1 MASANQSSIITRA
14 PEMSSRGSSAAFGQ
28 TLRFITSIKL
38 QELEKQR
45 LAFQEHAQVLQK
57 AEACGDNL
65 IEKVELLLEA
75 VENWSGSGSLGPRS
89 TLGGKLNLANLR
101 RWLPQAKQDPNFSAD
116 NLRSWIDTFETHIR
130 HNLMRFDCAKLF
142 GNLFNEWIAS
152 GDSSTALPTSED
164 AASAPGSGE
173 DFEKVGRNEM
183 YDQLERLKSIIF
195 EEAQTDISALEAY
208 LSDLFSS
215 KEATNALEALRKEVD
230 LLQNMLKRQTFTAS
244 HVGNLVRGLLA
255 SGLMDEVKR
264 ATLAEFLDNQTVLT
278 EVASV
283 LTMRMA
289 SIETW
294 EWQEEGIVVEMR
306 RHLNGKYRAFTD
318 PEIIDAL
325 LLQHIGISWQ
335 VKLKS
340 AFIRVLDSKAWKR
353 KPVEDKELAIYQKL
367 FDARGNRNTIDGY
380 RLSQQRQSFFLSQL
394 SSSMTKPSTYD
405 DLLDTP
411 GTDDPDSPAAIKQRL
426 LCIMATEAQL
436 NSTLYGTHSVVR
448 SDLEWFG
455 PSLPHQSILT
465 VLKFFG
471 VSDEWSS
478 FFQRFLRAPLRFK
491 GDPAGQVRTRLRGT
505 PISYALSVVC
515 GEALLFVM
523 DFAVNQKA
531 DGLFLYRM
539 HDDLWLWDADAAK
552 CAAGWKEMNIY
563 ANLVGLK
570 FNASK
575 TGSASVGTDSLTG
588 LPEGDIRWGFLHFDP
603 SKARFVINQKDV
615 DLHIKELRRQLSSTK
630 SVFGWV
636 NAYNKY
642 MAFFLRNFGGR
653 PATCFGKI
661 HVQDILDTT
670 ARIQK
675 ELFPDIQGGAVAHL
689 RSVIEER
696 FGMRDL
702 PQGYFYLP
710 ISNGGLELRHPMIE
724 MFALLQSFDYDTD
737 EPQSFEAVLKT
748 DEERYK
754 ELKDVWDRGPGQAGH
769 PSNRTWDHSTG
780 RAFMSFEQYA
790 SLREARL
797 PAWSA
802 CYESMLSVRELES
815 LEATPLVES
824 FLSQSKP
831 DSKWE
836 CMDWYQQWILSL
848 YGEEVVKRFGG
859 WEVVDSTLIPVGMA
873 ELFRTSRMKLD
884 E

>member
-14 PEMSSRGSSAAFGQ
+14 PEMSSRGSSVAFGQ
-28 TLRFITSIKL
+28 TLQFITSIKL

-57 AEACGDNL
+57 TEACGDNL

-75 VENWSGSGSLGPRS
+75 VETWSGSGSLGLRS

-116 NLRSWIDTFETHIR
+116 ILRSWIDTLETHIR
-130 HNLMRFDCAKLF
+130 HNVLRFDCAKLF

-164 AASAPGSGE
+164 AAGAPDAGE
-173 DFEKVGRNEM
+173 GFEK
-183 YDQLERLKSIIF
+183 LERLKSIIF
-195 EEAQTDISALEAY
+195 EEAQIDVSALEAY

-215 KEATNALEALRKEVD
+215 EEATKALEALKKEVV
-230 LLQNMLKRQTFTAS
+230 LLQNMVKRQTFTAP

-255 SGLMDEVKR
+255 EGLMDEAQR
-264 ATLAEFLDNQTVLT
+264 ATLAEFLDNPTVLT

-294 EWQEEGIVVEMR
+294 KWQEEGIVVEMR

-353 KPVEDKELAIYQKL
+353 KPVEDKELAIYQNL
-367 FDARGNRNTIDGY
+367 LAISNTIDGC
-380 RLSQQRQSFFLSQL
+380 RLNQQRQSFFVTQL
-394 SSSMTKPSTYD
+394 ASSMANPSTSD
-405 DLLDTP
+405 DLVDTP
-411 GTDDPDSPAAIKQRL
+411 GINNADSPAAIKQRL
-426 LCIMATEAQL
+426 LRMMATEAQL

-448 SDLEWFG
+448 SDFEW
-455 PSLPHQSILT
+455 
-465 VLKFFG
+465 FFG
-471 VSDEWSS
+471 VSDEWTS
-478 FFQRFLRAPLRFK
+478 FFQRFLRMPLRFK

-575 TGSASVGTDSLTG
+575 TGSASVGTDSPTG
-588 LPEGDIRWGFLHFDP
+588 LPEGDICWGFLHFDP

-615 DLHIKELRRQLSSTK
+615 DVHIKELRWQLSSTK

-661 HVQDILDTT
+661 HVQDILDTI

-675 ELFPDIQGGAVAHL
+675 ELFPDVQGGAVAHL

-696 FGMRDL
+696 FGMLDL

-724 MFALLQSFDYDTD
+724 MFALPQSFDYDTD
-737 EPQSFEAVLKT
+737 GRQGFDALLKT
-748 DEERYK
+748 DGERYK
-754 ELKDVWDRGPGQAGH
+754 ELKDIWDRGFGKPGHYNFAGIE
-769 PSNRTWDHSTG
+769 
-780 RAFMSFEQYA
+780 FMSFEQYA
-790 SLREARL
+790 SLRETRL
-797 PAWSA
+797 GPWGI
-802 CYESMLSVRELES
+802 CYEYMLHITPLQS
-815 LEATPLVES
+815 LEATPLAES

-831 DSKWE
+831 DMKWE
-836 CMDWYQQWILSL
+836 YIDWYQQWILSL
-848 YGEEVVKRFGG
+848 YGEEVVKRFGS
-859 WEVVDSTLIPVGMA
+859 WEVVDPSLIPVGMA
-873 ELFRTSRMKLD
+873 QLFRTSRMKLD